1 MITDLGPD
9 TMGMYYPSYETATKQ
24 ATQPATQSTTQ
35 PTTTPVKPPTLSIKT
50 TMLAHSGRDIVGQ
63 MFGRTFGLGLFN
75 AAAYV
80 ASASVPCQVVAG
92 GLGAVFGGLQSQR
105 LAAAQI
111 GSDTMLQY
119 CGVAACTAVGATA
132 GAAIAALGVYQP
144 VAALAVGSALA
155 ITVSLAKFCRKNPND
170 DLAIDAS
177 KATIFLI
184 GTAASVCAITSL
196 DTYISPSVN
205 LAPKNLG
212 VVLEATTVEFFKSSL
227 ERLGPSVDRHAL
239 NFNGKVYASMA
250 GLLPYLAAT
259 VLLNG
264 YFSGKMQ
271 LDHETHQFKE
281 LIWPLL
287 IGAIANGVRGACNAA
302 AVYVCHQ
309 NGWGVAKP
317 DADILRPSVGPKRPE
332 AIRMSKKIAIRFF
345 LSACRNAVYDRLIHG
360 GMNVVNAS
368 MVSQAIYGFF
378 AQNRDLV
385 YDLMKGEGWITPE
398 ETQSVATDT
407 SNLSSLVIPIDTK
420 SSNLVDTSIEVS
432 AASTSDTSDK
442 DSTADPAS
450 DPLETSIIVS
460 APHSSEASSEVST
473 E

>member
-1 MITDLGPD
+1 MINDLGPD
-9 TMGMYYPSYETATKQ
+9 AMGMHYPNHETT
-24 ATQPATQSTTQ
+24 PQ
-35 PTTTPVKPPTLSIKT
+35 PTTSAVKPPTLSIKT
-50 TMLAHSGRDIVGQ
+50 TMLAHCGRDVLGQ
-63 MFGRTFGLGLFN
+63 MFGRTFGLVLFN

-80 ASASVPCQVVAG
+80 ASASVPCQIVAG

-111 GSDTMLQY
+111 GSDSTLQY
-119 CGVAACTAVGATA
+119 CGVAACTLMGATA
-132 GAAIAALGVYQP
+132 GAAIASFGTYQP

-155 ITVSLAKFCRKNPND
+155 ISVSLAKFCRKRPSD
-170 DLAIDAS
+170 DIAVDAT
-177 KATIFLI
+177 KATIFLVS
-184 GTAASVCAITSL
+184 TAASVCAITSL
-196 DTYISPSVN
+196 DTYISPSIN

-227 ERLGPSVDRHAL
+227 ERWGPSVDRHAL

-264 YFSGKMQ
+264 YVSGKMQ
-271 LDHETHQFKE
+271 PDHETHDFEK

-309 NGWGVAKP
+309 RGWGVAKP
-317 DADILRPSVGPKRPE
+317 DTNILRPSMGPKRPE

-345 LSACRNAVYDRLIHG
+345 LSACRNAVHDRLTHA
-360 GMNVVNAS
+360 GMSVVQAS
-368 MVSQAIYGFF
+368 ILSQGIYGFF

-385 YDLMKGEGWITPE
+385 YDLMKGEGWNTSE
-398 ETQSVATDT
+398 ETQSVTSDT
-407 SNLSSLVIPIDTK
+407 SSLSSIAIPNETK
-420 SSNLVDTSIEVS
+420 SSNVVDTSVEVS
-432 AASTSDTSDK
+432 SASTS
-442 DSTADPAS
+442 
-450 DPLETSIIVS
+450 ETSEKNSADQSVEVSSIVS
-460 APHSSEASSEVST
+460 APHSSDTSSEVSN

>member
-1 MITDLGPD
+1 M
-9 TMGMYYPSYETATKQ
+9 
-24 ATQPATQSTTQ
+24 
-35 PTTTPVKPPTLSIKT
+35 
-50 TMLAHSGRDIVGQ
+50 
-63 MFGRTFGLGLFN
+63 
-75 AAAYV
+75 
-80 ASASVPCQVVAG
+80 
-92 GLGAVFGGLQSQR
+92 
-105 LAAAQI
+105 
-111 GSDTMLQY
+111 
-119 CGVAACTAVGATA
+119 GATA
-132 GAAIAALGVYQP
+132 GAAIASFGTYQP

-155 ITVSLAKFCRKNPND
+155 ITVSLAKFCRKRPND
-170 DLAIDAS
+170 DIAIDAT
-177 KATIFLI
+177 KATIFLVS
-184 GTAASVCAITSL
+184 TAASVCAITSL
-196 DTYISPSVN
+196 DTYISPSIN

-212 VVLEATTVEFFKSSL
+212 VVLEATTVELFKSSL
-227 ERLGPSVDRHAL
+227 ERWGPSVDRHAL

-264 YFSGKMQ
+264 YVSGKMQ
-271 LDHETHQFKE
+271 PDHETHDFKK

-317 DADILRPSVGPKRPE
+317 DASIIRPSIGPKSPE

-345 LSACRNAVYDRLIHG
+345 LSACRNAVHDRLTHA
-360 GMNVVNAS
+360 GMSVVQAS
-368 MVSQAIYGFF
+368 ILSQGIYGFF

-385 YDLMKGEGWITPE
+385 YDLMKGEGWITSE

-407 SNLSSLVIPIDTK
+407 SSLSSVVIPIDTK

-432 AASTSDTSDK
+432 AASTSES
-442 DSTADPAS
+442 SS
-450 DPLETSIIVS
+450 IVS
-460 APHSSEASSEVST
+460 APHSSDTSSEVST

>member
-1 MITDLGPD
+1 MIDDLGPD
-9 TMGMYYPSYETATKQ
+9 AMGIHYPSYEPDTK
-24 ATQPATQSTTQ
+24 PATQSTTQ
-35 PTTTPVKPPTLSIKT
+35 LTTTPVKPPTLSIKT
-50 TMLAHSGRDIVGQ
+50 TMLAHCGRDIVGQ

-80 ASASVPCQVVAG
+80 ASASVPCQIVAG

-119 CGVAACTAVGATA
+119 CGVAACTLMGATA
-132 GAAIAALGVYQP
+132 GAAIASFGTYQP

-155 ITVSLAKFCRKNPND
+155 ITVSLAKFCRKRPND
-170 DLAIDAS
+170 DIAIDAS
-177 KATIFLI
+177 KATIFLVS
-184 GTAASVCAITSL
+184 TAASVCAITSL
-196 DTYISPSVN
+196 DTYLSPSIKI
-205 LAPKNLG
+205 APKNLG

-227 ERLGPSVDRHAL
+227 ERWGPSVDRHAL

-264 YFSGKMQ
+264 YVSGKMQ
-271 LDHETHQFKE
+271 PDHETHQFEK
-281 LIWPLL
+281 LIFPLL

-317 DADILRPSVGPKRPE
+317 DAHILRPSIGRKSPE
-332 AIRMSKKIAIRFF
+332 VIRMSKKIAIRFF

-368 MVSQAIYGFF
+368 MVSQTIYGFF

-385 YDLMKGEGWITPE
+385 YDLMKGEGWNTSA
-398 ETQSVATDT
+398 ETQSTTTDT
-407 SNLSSLVIPIDTK
+407 HSLGSVVIPTDTK

-432 AASTSDTSDK
+432 SASTSES
-442 DSTADPAS
+442 SS
-450 DPLETSIIVS
+450 VVS
-460 APHSSEASSEVST
+460 ALHSSEMTSKVST

>member
-1 MITDLGPD
+1 MIADLGPD
-9 TMGMYYPSYETATKQ
+9 AMGMHYPSYVPATKP

-35 PTTTPVKPPTLSIKT
+35 STTTPVKPPTLSIKT

-63 MFGRTFGLGLFN
+63 VFGRTFGLVLFN

-80 ASASVPCQVVAG
+80 ASASVPCQIVAG
-92 GLGAVFGGLQSQR
+92 GLGAVFGGLQAQR
-105 LAAAQI
+105 LAVAQI

-119 CGVAACTAVGATA
+119 CGVAACTLMGATS
-132 GAAIAALGVYQP
+132 GAAIASFGTYQP

-155 ITVSLAKFCRKNPND
+155 ITVSLAKFCRKRPD
-170 DLAIDAS
+170 DHIAIDAS

-184 GTAASVCAITSL
+184 STAASVCAITSL
-196 DTYISPSVN
+196 DTYRSPSIN

-212 VVLEATTVEFFKSSL
+212 VVLEATTVELFKSSL
-227 ERLGPSVDRHAL
+227 ERWGPSVDRHAL
-239 NFNGKVYASMA
+239 NFNGKVYVSMA

-264 YFSGKMQ
+264 YVSGKMQ
-271 LDHETHQFKE
+271 PDHETHQFEK
-281 LIWPLL
+281 LIFPLL

-309 NGWGVAKP
+309 NGWGVASP

-345 LSACRNAVYDRLIHG
+345 LSACRNAVYDRLVHG
-360 GMNVVNAS
+360 GMSVVQAS
-368 MVSQAIYGFF
+368 MLSQGIYGFF

-385 YDLMKGEGWITPE
+385 YDLMKGEGWNTPVE
-398 ETQSVATDT
+398 IASTTTDT
-407 SNLSSLVIPIDTK
+407 SGLNSAIVPIDAK
-420 SSNLVDTSIEVS
+420 SLNVVDSSVEVS
-432 AASTSDTSDK
+432 SPSPS
-442 DSTADPAS
+442 
-450 DPLETSIIVS
+450 ETSIIVS
-460 APHSSEASSEVST
+460 APHASDTSSEVSS

>member
-1 MITDLGPD
+1 M
-9 TMGMYYPSYETATKQ
+9 
-24 ATQPATQSTTQ
+24 
-35 PTTTPVKPPTLSIKT
+35 
-50 TMLAHSGRDIVGQ
+50 
-63 MFGRTFGLGLFN
+63 
-75 AAAYV
+75 
-80 ASASVPCQVVAG
+80 
-92 GLGAVFGGLQSQR
+92 
-105 LAAAQI
+105 
-111 GSDTMLQY
+111 
-119 CGVAACTAVGATA
+119 GATA
-132 GAAIAALGVYQP
+132 GAAIASFGTYQP

-155 ITVSLAKFCRKNPND
+155 ISVSLAKFCRKRPND
-170 DLAIDAS
+170 DIAIDAT

-184 GTAASVCAITSL
+184 STAASVCAITSL
-196 DTYISPSVN
+196 DTYISPSIN

-212 VVLEATTVEFFKSSL
+212 VVLEATTVELFKSSL
-227 ERLGPSVDRHAL
+227 ERWGPSVDRHAL
-239 NFNGKVYASMA
+239 NFNGKVYVSLA

-264 YFSGKMQ
+264 YVSGKMQ
-271 LDHETHQFKE
+271 PDHETHDFEK

-317 DADILRPSVGPKRPE
+317 DAKILRPSVGPKRPE

-368 MVSQAIYGFF
+368 MLSQAIYGFF

-385 YDLMKGEGWITPE
+385 YDLMKGEGWNTTV
-398 ETQSVATDT
+398 ETSNTTSDT
-407 SNLSSLVIPIDTK
+407 SSLRSVVVPIDTK

-432 AASTSDTSDK
+432 AASTSES
-442 DSTADPAS
+442 SS
-450 DPLETSIIVS
+450 IVS
-460 APHSSEASSEVST
+460 APHSSEMTSEVST

>member
-1 MITDLGPD
+1 MIDDLGPD
-9 TMGMYYPSYETATKQ
+9 AMGMHYPSYK
-24 ATQPATQSTTQ
+24 PATQSTNQ
-35 PTTTPVKPPTLSIKT
+35 PNTTPVKPPTLSIKT
-50 TMLAHSGRDIVGQ
+50 TMLAHCGRDILGQ
-63 MFGRTFGLGLFN
+63 MFGRTLGLGLFN

-80 ASASVPCQVVAG
+80 ASASVPCQIVAG
-92 GLGAVFGGLQSQR
+92 GLGAVFGGLQAQR

-111 GSDTMLQY
+111 GSDSTLQY
-119 CGVAACTAVGATA
+119 CGVAACTLMGATA
-132 GAAIAALGVYQP
+132 GAAIASLGTYQP

-155 ITVSLAKFCRKNPND
+155 ITVSLAKFCRKRPND
-170 DLAIDAS
+170 DIAIDAT
-177 KATIFLI
+177 KATIFLVS
-184 GTAASVCAITSL
+184 TAASVCAITSL
-196 DTYISPSVN
+196 NNYICPSIN

-227 ERLGPSVDRHAL
+227 ERWGPSVDRHAL

-264 YFSGKMQ
+264 YVSGKMQ
-271 LDHETHQFKE
+271 PDHETHDFEK

-317 DADILRPSVGPKRPE
+317 DASIIRPSIGPKSPE

-345 LSACRNAVYDRLIHG
+345 LSACRNAVHDRLTHA
-360 GMNVVNAS
+360 GMSVVQAS
-368 MVSQAIYGFF
+368 ILSQGIYGFF

-385 YDLMKGEGWITPE
+385 YDLMKGEGWITSE

-407 SNLSSLVIPIDTK
+407 SSLSSVVIPIDTK

-432 AASTSDTSDK
+432 AASTSES
-442 DSTADPAS
+442 SS
-450 DPLETSIIVS
+450 IVS
-460 APHSSEASSEVST
+460 APHSSDTSSEVST

>member
-1 MITDLGPD
+1 MIDDLGPD
-9 TMGMYYPSYETATKQ
+9 AMGMHYPSYEPATK
-24 ATQPATQSTTQ
+24 PANQSSTQ

-50 TMLAHSGRDIVGQ
+50 TMLAHSGRDIAGQ
-63 MFGRTFGLGLFN
+63 VFGRTFGLGLFH

-80 ASASVPCQVVAG
+80 ASASVPCQIVAG
-92 GLGAVFGGLQSQR
+92 GLGAVFVGLQAQR

-111 GSDTMLQY
+111 GSDTMLLY
-119 CGVAACTAVGATA
+119 CGVAACTLMGATA
-132 GAAIAALGVYQP
+132 GAAIASFGTYQP

-155 ITVSLAKFCRKNPND
+155 ISVSLAKFCRKRPND
-170 DLAIDAS
+170 DIAIDAS

-184 GTAASVCAITSL
+184 STAASVSAITSL
-196 DTYISPSVN
+196 DTYLSPSIN

-212 VVLEATTVEFFKSSL
+212 VVLEATTVELFKSSL
-227 ERLGPSVDRHAL
+227 ERWGPSVDRHAL
-239 NFNGKVYASMA
+239 NFNGKVYVSLA

-264 YFSGKMQ
+264 YVSGKMQ
-271 LDHETHQFKE
+271 PDHETHQFKE

-287 IGAIANGVRGACNAA
+287 IGAIANGVRGAFNAA

-360 GMNVVNAS
+360 GMTVVNAS

-385 YDLMKGEGWITPE
+385 YDLMKGEGWNTSE

-407 SNLSSLVIPIDTK
+407 SNLSSVVIPTDTK
-420 SSNLVDTSIEVS
+420 SSNLVDTSIEIS
-432 AASTSDTSDK
+432 AASTSES
-442 DSTADPAS
+442 SS
-450 DPLETSIIVS
+450 IVS
-460 APHSSEASSEVST
+460 APHSSEMTSEVST

>member
-1 MITDLGPD
+1 MIDDLGPD
-9 TMGMYYPSYETATKQ
+9 AMGMHYPSYDPATKP
-24 ATQPATQSTTQ
+24 ATPPATQSTTQ
-35 PTTTPVKPPTLSIKT
+35 PIKTPVKPPTLSIKT
-50 TMLAHSGRDIVGQ
+50 AMLAHSGRDIAGQ
-63 MFGRTFGLGLFN
+63 VFGRTFGLGLFH

-80 ASASVPCQVVAG
+80 ASASVPCQIVAG
-92 GLGAVFGGLQSQR
+92 GLGAVFGGLQAQR

-119 CGVAACTAVGATA
+119 CGVAACTLMGATA
-132 GAAIAALGVYQP
+132 GAAIASVGTYQP
-144 VAALAVGSALA
+144 VVALAVGSALA
-155 ITVSLAKFCRKNPND
+155 ITVSLAKFCRKRPND
-170 DLAIDAS
+170 DIAIDAS

-184 GTAASVCAITSL
+184 STAASVSAITSL
-196 DTYISPSVN
+196 DTYLSPSIN

-212 VVLEATTVEFFKSSL
+212 VVLEATTVELFKSSL
-227 ERLGPSVDRHAL
+227 ERWGPSVDRHAL
-239 NFNGKVYASMA
+239 NFNGKVYVSLA

-264 YFSGKMQ
+264 YVSGKMQ
-271 LDHETHQFKE
+271 PDHETHQFKE

-287 IGAIANGVRGACNAA
+287 IGAIANGVRGAFNAA

-360 GMNVVNAS
+360 GMTVVNAS

-385 YDLMKGEGWITPE
+385 YDLMKGEGWNTSE

-407 SNLSSLVIPIDTK
+407 SNLSSVVIPTDTK
-420 SSNLVDTSIEVS
+420 SSNLVDTSIEIS
-432 AASTSDTSDK
+432 AASTSES
-442 DSTADPAS
+442 SS
-450 DPLETSIIVS
+450 IVS
-460 APHSSEASSEVST
+460 APHSSEMTSEVST